1 MGYVKLIDKGTTI
14 FIYNISVEDNTDKIP
29 SFDVI
34 LGEDI
39 LKSNDDYVDYN
50 GTLVVSEEEVSDA
63 ISEYMTAE
71 YPNVIDYMF
80 SVEE

>member
-1 MGYVKLIDKGTTI
+1 MSYVKLIDKGTTI

-29 SFDVI
+29 SFDII

-63 ISEYMTAE
+63 INEYMTAE

-80 SVEE
+80 NVEE